1 MSSKARGLADLG
13 NAFDDGALSN
23 RNIII
28 NGAMQ
33 VAQRGTSFTT
43 VSDQQ
48 YCLDRWNQEHDTA
61 TFDLDIEQASGPTE
75 EGFLSSLKAT
85 VQTTA
90 TLSAS
95 GYIIPFEQR
104 IEKTHLDQF
113 CWGTPNAKP
122 ITISFWVKSNRTG
135 TCNLDLV
142 LGVATGGTD
151 RTATKQYTINTAGVW
166 EYKTLTFPAN
176 TTTYSGQ
183 APIHNGLSLFWW
195 MIAGSTYTSGTTPS
209 GWQPQ
214 VAADRAVGCSNSTT
228 VGDYWQITGVQFEVG
243 DTATPFE
250 HRSYG
255 DELARCQ
262 RYYQVYRAKAVYNP
276 PLLIGAMRTSTAL
289 GCTFTLPTPM
299 RVSPSFTATNSAAA
313 WYVATSTDA
322 NANTIV
328 LASSTPNTAD
338 LGLTTTTGI
347 AGQAARVYPV
357 LASGYFD
364 FDAEI

>member
-1 MSSKARGLADLG
+1 MSKARGLADLG
-13 NAFDDGALSN
+13 NAYSDGALSN

-151 RTATKQYTINTAGVW
+151 RTATKQYTIDTAGAW

-183 APIHNGLSLFWW
+183 ASSHNGLSLFWW
-195 MIAGSTYTSGTTPS
+195 MVAGSTYTSGTTPS

-214 VAADRAVGCSNSTT
+214 VAADRAVGCRNSTT
-228 VGDYWQITGVQFEVG
+228 VGDYWQITGVQLEVG

-250 HRSYG
+250 HRPYS
-255 DELARCQ
+255 DQLQNCQ
-262 RYYQVYRAKAVYNP
+262 RYYYRRTAVGSNGSYYRYVTGFYISTTVVEGVLEMP
-276 PLLIGAMRTSTAL
+276 VEMRATPSL
-289 GCTFTLPTPM
+289 SSSGTF
-299 RVSPSFTATNSAAA
+299 AA
-313 WYVATSTDA
+313 WDSIGVRSATTVAIGGDG
-322 NANTIV
+322 
-328 LASSTPNTAD
+328 SSKHLWQRSRLLD
-338 LGLTTTTGI
+338 
-347 AGQAARVYPV
+347 
-357 LASGYFD
+357 
-364 FDAEI
+364 